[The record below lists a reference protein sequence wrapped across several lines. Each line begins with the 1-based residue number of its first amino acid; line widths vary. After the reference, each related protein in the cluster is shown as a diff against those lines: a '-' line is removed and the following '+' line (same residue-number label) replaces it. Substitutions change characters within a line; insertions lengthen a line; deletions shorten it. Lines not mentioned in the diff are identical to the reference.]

1 MGERDDNARRRHREK
16 LRDMLQMFELGYFNF
31 SCLCITHFSFHGFH
45 LLYIIFFRVALKP
58 LDTIT
63 YPLSID
69 TLTAADVNI
78 QYAAVSPWLNSLWD
92 KVTGKALMLDEIIN
106 YVQSLQ
112 NQVEFLSMKIAS
124 VNPML
129 YDFGMD
135 LDAFMVKS
143 EVQNQSSSLEATQQ
157 PFCELRLAS

>member
-1 MGERDDNARRRHREK
+1 
-16 LRDMLQMFELGYFNF
+16 
-31 SCLCITHFSFHGFH
+31 
-45 LLYIIFFRVALKP
+45 
-58 LDTIT
+58 
-63 YPLSID
+63 
-69 TLTAADVNI
+69 
-78 QYAAVSPWLNSLWD
+78 
-92 KVTGKALMLDEIIN
+92 MLDEIIN

-129 YDFGMD
+129 YDFGME

-157 PFCELRLAS
+157 PDVGHTQATNIFNTTCGGYYVMDTSALNQVQMSNIMSQPQLLWDVDENRHKIINHFGFTNNLSTYHLN